1 VTFHPASVNLGGARF
16 GSGLPSPG
24 RIVVHGPGVGVEP
37 AVVLDK
43 GLVAGLV
50 LADGRRAGQ
59 RGRRRDSCHRR

>member
-1 VTFHPASVNLGGARF
+1 
-16 GSGLPSPG
+16 
-24 RIVVHGPGVGVEP
+24 VGVEP

-50 LADGRRAGQ
+50 LANGHRAGQ